1 MAQLTAMIKKILL
14 TLVGVIIFSI
24 VGVSIWMSIPFA
36 YQQETTT
43 ASLQSNNLV
52 TVKQGKFIEFIPAA
66 DTSIGLIFYPG
77 GKTSAET
84 FAPLMQ
90 EFAKQG
96 VYSAITP
103 MPLKT
108 AFLGI
113 NKADDVIAANP
124 RIKHWYI
131 AGHSL
136 GGVAAAE
143 YIKANANK
151 LAGML
156 LWASYP
162 GSDISA
168 VNLPVLSIYAD
179 KDLQSTPAKIAQY
192 KTLLATTTDYVVI
205 SNGNHWQFG
214 HYLDELNQQQGLI
227 TRDEQ
232 QQQVLEQSLLF
243 INNNIQ

>member
-1 MAQLTAMIKKILL
+1 MIKKILL
-14 TLVGVIIFSI
+14 TLLAVIILSI

-36 YQQETTT
+36 YQQQVTS
-43 ASLQSNNLV
+43 ASLQSNELV
-52 TVKQGKFIEFIPAA
+52 TVKQDEFIEFTPTVE
-66 DTSIGLIFYPG
+66 TSVGLIFYPG

-96 VYSAITP
+96 VYCAITP

-124 RIKHWYI
+124 NIKHWYI

-143 YIKANANK
+143 YIKVNANK
-151 LAGML
+151 LDGLL

-168 VNLPVLSIYAD
+168 VDLPVLSLSAG
-179 KDLQSTPAKIAQY
+179 KDLQSTPAKIEQY
-192 KTLLATTTDYVVI
+192 KPLLNANTNYVVI
-205 SNGNHWQFG
+205 NNANHWQFG
-214 HYLDELNQQQGLI
+214 HYLDELNQQQGLL

-243 INNNIQ
+243 MNIK